1 MKKFISTAAVIATL
15 TTQSFAGPG
24 CGDQVCELPSSLNP
38 KCTDIMPEICNAKKE
53 TLKTEGDKLS
63 YLFGQNMGKQIDMMK
78 AQLNPNIEGEI
89 NAKIL
94 AAGLLHTICGKDA
107 LLSDEEGKKIM
118 MEFQMKMQGVQEK
131 KMAEMQA
138 KQAIAGKAAE
148 SIGKAFLAENKTKEG
163 VITTESGLQYKV
175 LNDGD
180 GAKPKA
186 TDTVEVHYKGTLLD
200 GTEFD
205 SSYKRGK
212 TIEFPLNGVIKGWTE
227 GVQLMSVGSKYQ
239 LYIPSDLA
247 YGPRG
252 AGASIPPNATL
263 IFDIELVSI
272 K

>member
-1 MKKFISTAAVIATL
+1 MKKLISTAAVIATI
-15 TTQSFAGPG
+15 TSQAFAAPK

-63 YLFGQNMGKQIDMMK
+63 YLFGQNMGKQIEMMK
-78 AQLNPNIEGEI
+78 TQLNSNIEGEI
-89 NAKIL
+89 NSKIL
-94 AAGLLHTICGKDA
+94 AAGLLHSICGKKS
-107 LLSDEEGKKIM
+107 LLSEEEGKKIM
-118 MEFQMKMQGVQEK
+118 MDFQIKMQAFQQK
-131 KMAEMQA
+131 KSAEMQA
-138 KQAIAGKAAE
+138 KQAIDGKDALE
-148 SIGKAFLAENKTKEG
+148 KGIKFLAENKTKEG
-163 VITTESGLQYKV
+163 VVTTESGLQYKV
-175 LNDGD
+175 ITMGE

-186 TDTVEVHYKGTLLD
+186 SDTVEVHYKGTLLD

-212 TIEFPLNGVIKGWTE
+212 TIEFPLGGVIKGWTE